1 MKRTIQFDDF
11 EASDQNSKEDG
22 RAENNDSV
30 GLSDEA
36 EELSLHLGSSS
47 NSREVAT
54 CVFDKSAKKEDR
66 GQDVIPGERTSLAP
80 RAILNVETPMA
91 NRL

>member
-1 MKRTIQFDDF
+1 MKRTFQFDDF
-11 EASDQNSKEDG
+11 EASDQNSEEDG
-22 RAENNDSV
+22 RAEDNDSV

-54 CVFDKSAKKEDR
+54 CVFDKR
-66 GQDVIPGERTSLAP
+66 NER
-80 RAILNVETPMA
+80 R
-91 NRL
+91 